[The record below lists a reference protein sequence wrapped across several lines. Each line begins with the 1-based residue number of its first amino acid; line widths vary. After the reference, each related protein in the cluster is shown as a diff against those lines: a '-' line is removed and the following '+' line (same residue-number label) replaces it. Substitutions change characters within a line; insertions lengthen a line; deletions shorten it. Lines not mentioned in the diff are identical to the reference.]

1 MENVTRDTGGQ
12 ADEQIRN
19 SWSASKR
26 RTAEIRSDIVAPKRD
41 KEIKQ

>member
-26 RTAEIRSDIVAPKRD
+26 RTSEIRSDIVAPKRD